1 MVGKYRERLLRR
13 WGWDAGTD
21 EYGSDAAWRVELRL
35 RHHMKDADRWH
46 DRLVELRARCDD
58 DRAYLFNAQAE
69 LVECERCSRLSKPER
84 RIVERSAGYIDR
96 SGDDDDGDGDVSAAA
111 YLGAWTGIAAILAVF
126 CWYLIATGSD
136 LGRAATVAWLGD
148 AAVGALLYFWVVLP
162 CAILLFGVWFPS
174 LVVGRFRAA
183 DDRQRPFPFK
193 TKLPD
198 SAAYFLLKG
207 HPELHDLPAAK
218 SILHPPTASIDDVV
232 GDPAAIYEQIKWR
245 YPLSTQI
252 GIGVAILFLNIP
264 ELPLDVLFEE
274 IFVLLPLATGLVVPH
289 VGGSSVAAEL
299 ANALVDLLASVAAV
313 LAFCAVVFA
322 GAQTTDF
329 LERQGRRVWKALRS
343 LV

>member
-1 MVGKYRERLLRR
+1 M
-13 WGWDAGTD
+13 
-21 EYGSDAAWRVELRL
+21 ELRL

-111 YLGAWTGIAAILAVF
+111 YLGAWAGIAAILAVF

-207 HPELHDLPAAK
+207 HPELHDLPAAR